1 MQFKSVVLVPVYVRL
16 HKSTES
22 HKVLSTITF
31 LTVLTAS
38 EEREVALACMTLG
51 DMGFGLARSLVEIVL
66 TEYIKEQQIPNPFRS
81 GIPGQD
87 WWERFLRR
95 WPCSSERKPQHLSNK
110 RAEASHP
117 DVINGWFDQVEE
129 LARSV
134 DLDLSDPESTNRLW
148 NCGETGPCTAAG
160 AKTLL
165 VKRGS
170 KRVR

>member
-1 MQFKSVVLVPVYVRL
+1 MPVCVQL

-51 DMGFGLARSLVEIVL
+51 DMGFGLTRSLVEIVL
-66 TEYIKEQQIPNPFRS
+66 TEYIKEQQIPNPFHS

-95 WPCSSERKPQHLSNK
+95 WPCLSERKPQHLSKK
-110 RAEASHP
+110 RAETSHP
-117 DVINGWFDQVEE
+117 DVINGWFDRVEE
-129 LARSV
+129 LASV
-134 DLDLSDPESTNRLW
+134 DLDLSDPASANRLW
-148 NCGETGPCTAAG
+148 NCDETGLCTAAG